1 MYRTIGVRQSSRYG
15 ISFKFTIIQNYLFI
29 LAKISVFKMIKQPPY
44 LKKGDKIAIV
54 CPAKKLPK
62 PIDRGIEILQSWG
75 LEVVLGET
83 VTASHHQF
91 SGSDELRAK
100 DMQQFLD
107 DPSIKAIIAGRGGY
121 GTIRIIDELDFTA
134 FNASPKWLV
143 GFSDITILL
152 SHAFAK
158 LNTQSIHGQ
167 MPYTFEESTPEALE
181 SLRKALFGENET
193 YHYESEWNGRDGA
206 IEGVLVGGNL
216 TLLLAVEGS
225 VSEMDFEDRILFIED
240 VGEHEYSI
248 DRMMRTLQRKGKLA
262 RLKGLIVGAF
272 NEIGEESIY
281 FGQTPEQVI
290 WEQVKQYDYPV
301 CFGFPSGHIDDNRA
315 MILGKSVYLT
325 VQEKKVTFKYL

>member
-1 MYRTIGVRQSSRYG
+1 
-15 ISFKFTIIQNYLFI
+15 
-29 LAKISVFKMIKQPPY
+29 MIKQPPY

-54 CPAKKLPK
+54 CPAKKLPN
-62 PIDRGIEILQSWG
+62 PIDKGIEILESWG

-83 VTASHHQF
+83 VSASHHQF

-100 DMQQFLD
+100 DIQQFLD
-107 DPSIKAIIAGRGGY
+107 DASVKAIIAGRGGY

-134 FNASPKWLV
+134 FNANPKWLI

-181 SLRKALFGENET
+181 SLRKALFGENDT
-193 YHYESEWNGRDGA
+193 YSYESEVSGKDGA
-206 IEGVLVGGNL
+206 VEGVLVGGNL

-225 VSEMDFEDRILFIED
+225 VSEMDFDGKILFIED

-248 DRMMRTLQRKGKLA
+248 DRMMRTLKRKGKLA
-262 RLKGLIVGAF
+262 NLKGLVVGAF
-272 NEIGEESIY
+272 NELGEESIY
-281 FGQTPEQVI
+281 FGQTPEEVI
-290 WEQVKQYDYPV
+290 WEQVKGYDYPV
-301 CFGFPSGHIDDNRA
+301 CFGFPSGHIADNRA
-315 MILGKSVYLT
+315 MVLGKSVSLI
-325 VQEKKVTFKYL
+325 VEGKKVTLNYI